1 MLCPFL
7 TLSPRK
13 AAFAA
18 FASVTNPRK
27 AAFAASPSIPHLST
41 AIFVS
46 LDSVDS
52 SMPEVNSA
60 SRCCDIGCKILINLP
75 KSRNQCH
82 IP

>member
-1 MLCPFL
+1 MKL

-18 FASVTNPRK
+18 FVSVTNPRK
-27 AAFAASPSIPHLST
+27 TAFAASPSFPHLST

-52 SMPEVNSA
+52 SMLEVNSA
-60 SRCCDIGCKILINLP
+60 LAML
-75 KSRNQCH
+75 
-82 IP
+82 